1 MTKFHVVVAGILLT
15 FVMHT
20 TQMKFSLRMPLKKD
34 NNNEGAGRS
43 NGIYIKIKQ
52 ILGQAKSADP
62 VKRLAAIRR
71 AQSLLSTSNGPNELL
86 IDAFILAGCLPIF
99 LDCLKDNNSDDV
111 KLAALST
118 LANIAG
124 AGTAEQRR
132 AAIGAGALPHFV
144 RLLDSAN
151 IDLCRHA
158 IRAVFNL
165 AIMDR
170 STFGALF
177 QQNAAKVSVFCSI
190 VETKDTKLD
199 AIEGNA
205 LAKTTLQRSAVLPLL
220 NPTLFTGLRAP
231 PKAILLFGPPGNGKT
246 MLANA
251 IANECHSTFF
261 SISAFH
267 IMSQWN
273 AEWEKLVRALFQMA
287 RNVSRPSFSLMESM
301 HCLTNAFQSRMNL
314 LAATN
319 RPQELDEGILGRF
332 PQRIMVDLPDQ
343 KTRGQMIRRIFE
355 HKNINLALT
364 EEELDQIAISTEN
377 YSFSDL
383 WALCT
388 EAAFC
393 PIQNAWQNDL
403 LLRHTTPNNLRQV
416 NAVDFKCAMRKVRPA
431 AINAENRKELV
442 EFAEKYA
449 QRNSDNE

>member
-1 MTKFHVVVAGILLT
+1 MKNVDKEFGEEIL
-15 FVMHT
+15 
-20 TQMKFSLRMPLKKD
+20 S
-34 NNNEGAGRS
+34 
-43 NGIYIKIKQ
+43 
-52 ILGQAKSADP
+52 
-62 VKRLAAIRR
+62 
-71 AQSLLSTSNGPNELL
+71 
-86 IDAFILAGCLPIF
+86 
-99 LDCLKDNNSDDV
+99 
-111 KLAALST
+111 
-118 LANIAG
+118 
-124 AGTAEQRR
+124 
-132 AAIGAGALPHFV
+132 
-144 RLLDSAN
+144 
-151 IDLCRHA
+151 
-158 IRAVFNL
+158 
-165 AIMDR
+165 
-170 STFGALF
+170 
-177 QQNAAKVSVFCSI
+177 SI

-205 LAKTTLQRSAVLPLL
+205 LAKTTLQRSAVLSLL

-287 RNVSRPSFSLMESM
+287 RNVQPSIIFIDGIDALFNKRFSIENELYRKAKNEF
-301 HCLTNAFQSRMNL
+301 LYQMNISKDSVL
-314 LAATN
+314 VLAATN
-319 RPQELDEGILGRF
+319 RPQELDEGILARF

-355 HKNINLALT
+355 HDNINLALT

-416 NAVDFKCAMRKVRPA
+416 NAVDFKCAMRKVRPT

-449 QRNSDNE
+449 QKNSDNE

>member
-1 MTKFHVVVAGILLT
+1 MKNVDKELGEEIL
-15 FVMHT
+15 
-20 TQMKFSLRMPLKKD
+20 S
-34 NNNEGAGRS
+34 
-43 NGIYIKIKQ
+43 
-52 ILGQAKSADP
+52 
-62 VKRLAAIRR
+62 
-71 AQSLLSTSNGPNELL
+71 
-86 IDAFILAGCLPIF
+86 
-99 LDCLKDNNSDDV
+99 
-111 KLAALST
+111 
-118 LANIAG
+118 
-124 AGTAEQRR
+124 
-132 AAIGAGALPHFV
+132 
-144 RLLDSAN
+144 
-151 IDLCRHA
+151 
-158 IRAVFNL
+158 
-165 AIMDR
+165 
-170 STFGALF
+170 
-177 QQNAAKVSVFCSI
+177 SI

-273 AEWEKLVRALFQMA
+273 AD
-287 RNVSRPSFSLMESM
+287 RPSFSLFDALFNKRFSIENE
-301 HCLTNAFQSRMNL
+301 LYRKAKNEFLYQMNISKDSVL
-314 LAATN
+314 VLAATN

-355 HKNINLALT
+355 HDNINLAFT

-416 NAVDFKCAMRKVRPA
+416 NAVDFNCAMRKVRPT

-449 QRNSDNE
+449 QKNSDNE